1 MIFFY
6 KFFYGL
12 LKYIFFVYI
21 KIPKTLSAKYY
32 QENRKALQKKLV
44 KDIKIFLK
52 KKRKKNSNMVVNVT
66 KVSQKVKNNRWNLK
80 KTFEFS
86 VSWSIR
92 NFPRMDFFYFLSLEW
107 KSQGFIWESI
117 RKAFFWRNY
126 NNFFHIRTRMLHFPK
141 YKECFLNIFLI

>member
-1 MIFFY
+1 MKFFY
-6 KFFYGL
+6 KFFYEL

-32 QENRKALQKKLV
+32 QENRKTLQKKLV

-52 KKRKKNSNMVVNVT
+52 KKRKKNSNMVVNIT
-66 KVSQKVKNNRWNLK
+66 KVFQKVKNNRWNLK

-92 NFPRMDFFYFLSLEW
+92 NFPRMDFFYFLSLKW
-107 KSQGFIWESI
+107 KLQGFIWESI
-117 RKAFFWRNY
+117 RKAFFGEMIII
-126 NNFFHIRTRMLHFPK
+126 FFILEL
-141 YKECFLNIFLI
+141 ECSISQNIKNVFWIFF